1 MTTPDSAFNS
11 STGIPADLER
21 LRRRVVE
28 LSDTLWAAHPASE
41 LAATVTAI
49 ESLKSSL
56 DELELSVVAELE
68 STGGVKPLGWAST
81 RDFCTAVA
89 GGRRGAGPA
98 MVHLAEDLREE
109 LFTPVAD
116 AMRDGWLST
125 AKAHVITRAVR
136 VLPSTTDH
144 RRAVAV
150 LLDHAKR
157 LDAGE
162 LQRAGRHLLT
172 VIDPDGED
180 RRDEAALERHE
191 RASHQ
196 ARFLSIVTDSYGGA
210 RIRGFGSAEDAALI
224 RTTLMSLTQP
234 QPSGRAACDADS
246 CTSPACGHDGTD
258 PRDHGAR
265 MFDALVELSSRAQTA
280 DVLPHQHGASPRL
293 TLLMGYDD
301 LRAGL
306 GVAVT
311 EDDTEL
317 SATAVRRLCCDAE
330 VIPAVLGSA
339 SEILDVGRQSRLV
352 TPALWR
358 ALVARDRHCRFPG
371 CRRPPVMCHAHH
383 VIHWID
389 DGETCLEN
397 LMLLCGHHHRLVHSG
412 PWHVELTAT
421 GAAEFVP
428 PPGVSR
434 RTLTHPRPPPR
445 RRE

>member
-1 MTTPDSAFNS
+1 
-11 STGIPADLER
+11 
-21 LRRRVVE
+21 
-28 LSDTLWAAHPASE
+28 
-41 LAATVTAI
+41 
-49 ESLKSSL
+49 
-56 DELELSVVAELE
+56 
-68 STGGVKPLGWAST
+68 
-81 RDFCTAVA
+81 
-89 GGRRGAGPA
+89 
-98 MVHLAEDLREE
+98 
-109 LFTPVAD
+109 
-116 AMRDGWLST
+116 
-125 AKAHVITRAVR
+125 
-136 VLPSTTDH
+136 
-144 RRAVAV
+144 
-150 LLDHAKR
+150 
-157 LDAGE
+157 
-162 LQRAGRHLLT
+162 
-172 VIDPDGED
+172 
-180 RRDEAALERHE
+180 
-191 RASHQ
+191 
-196 ARFLSIVTDSYGGA
+196 
-210 RIRGFGSAEDAALI
+210 
-224 RTTLMSLTQP
+224 
-234 QPSGRAACDADS
+234 
-246 CTSPACGHDGTD
+246 
-258 PRDHGAR
+258 
-265 MFDALVELSSRAQTA
+265 
-280 DVLPHQHGASPRL
+280 
-293 TLLMGYDD
+293 MGYDD

-412 PWHVELTAT
+412 PWHVEFTAT